1 MTYALLILA
10 LVYLTFI
17 HYAAVMN
24 LVRVKDA
31 NKLTRLQV
39 PVAYVAL
46 AFGLVLDVL
55 LNVLACLLVLWVI
68 PRDWLLTSTLIRF
81 KRAGSGMTRITRWRY
96 AVACWVCAELLD
108 TLDPHPSGCHCRI
121 D

>member
-1 MTYALLILA
+1 MTWALLILA
-10 LVYLTFI
+10 LVYLTFV

-24 LVRVKDA
+24 LQRVRDA
-31 NKLTRLQV
+31 KKLTRLQI
-39 PVAYVAL
+39 PFAYAAL
-46 AFGLVLDVL
+46 ALGLVLDVL
-55 LNVLACLLVLWVI
+55 LNVMACLLVLWVI

-81 KRAGSGMTRITRWRY
+81 KRTGPGMTRITRWRY
-96 AVACWVCAELLD
+96 AVACWVCEELLD